1 MKINSIPARA
11 STPAKADRA
20 VNTAAPCISILNKD
34 SLAYLFKMK
43 INERRTCEL
52 MLLFCIYVKNLT
64 VIYNEE
70 CRLGDFNF
78 TDENPYFLGNMEEY
92 GNMAYEYGK

>member
-1 MKINSIPARA
+1 
-11 STPAKADRA
+11 
-20 VNTAAPCISILNKD
+20 
-34 SLAYLFKMK
+34 
-43 INERRTCEL
+43 